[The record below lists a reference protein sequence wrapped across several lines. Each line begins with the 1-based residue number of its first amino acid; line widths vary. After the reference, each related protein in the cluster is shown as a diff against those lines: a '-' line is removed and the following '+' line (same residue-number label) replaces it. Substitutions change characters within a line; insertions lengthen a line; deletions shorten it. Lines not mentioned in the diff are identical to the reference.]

1 MKTPCFILILSLIF
15 WTAPISWAAVNDN
28 ESRIYK
34 MTATEVEE
42 VVTDWLKN
50 HGFEV
55 VNNSRSDE
63 LVDLLAEK
71 DQQRLHILAQR
82 HSPLAARIQ
91 IETISGAAQS
101 SAAALRHYIDGY
113 INFPNTLP
121 EPYSDGIPA
130 LVRSHHKAV
139 VCLYAADPDKE
150 IQITGVIVDKAGLIL
165 CTSHDLEIDES
176 VSTLLSDGREIEG
189 RVIKIDRQRD
199 LALIQAEVLF
209 DAQVPLQSGRFMLQ
223 NGDRL
228 YAITCPSGRVVNI
241 EPGFL
246 DGPPRRVAGMPLWQ
260 VQMHIT
266 HGSSGSPVFD
276 SQGRLAAIVKG
287 RFRGTD
293 SVGFLIP
300 FEIILQFLEKY

>member
-1 MKTPCFILILSLIF
+1 MKTRCFVFILTLIL
-15 WTAPISWAAVNDN
+15 WAVPVSWAAVNNAD
-28 ESRIYK
+28 SQIYK

-42 VVTDWLKN
+42 VVTDWLKSQ
-50 HGFEV
+50 GFQV
-55 VNNSRSDE
+55 YNQSRSDG

-71 DQQRLHILAQR
+71 DQQRLHILARR

-91 IETISGAAQS
+91 IETTAGSAQS
-101 SAAALRHYIDGY
+101 SAAALRSYLDGY
-113 INFPNTLP
+113 INLPNSVP
-121 EPYSDGIPA
+121 EQEVNGIPA
-130 LVRSHHKAV
+130 MVRSHHKAV
-139 VCLYAADPDKE
+139 VCLYSAAPDKE
-150 IQITGVIVDKAGLIL
+150 IQITGFVVDKAGLIL
-165 CTSHDLEIDES
+165 CTGHDLEINES
-176 VSTLLSDGREIEG
+176 ISALLSDGREIDG

-199 LALIQAEVLF
+199 LALIQVEIMLDAEV
-209 DAQVPLQSGRFMLQ
+209 PLRNGRFMLQ

-228 YAITCPSGRVVNI
+228 YAITCPSGSVVNI

-260 VQMHIT
+260 VQMHIN

-276 SQGRLAAIVKG
+276 SEGRMAAIVKG

>member
-1 MKTPCFILILSLIF
+1 MKARCFILIFSLII
-15 WTAPISWAAVNDN
+15 WTASINWAAVHDI

-55 VNNSRSDE
+55 VNQSRSDQ
-63 LVDLLAEK
+63 LVDLLAQK
-71 DQQRLHILAQR
+71 DQKQLHILAQR
-82 HSPLAARIQ
+82 HSPLAARVQ

-101 SAAALRHYIDGY
+101 SAAALQHYLDGY
-113 INFPNTLP
+113 INLPNILLDA
-121 EPYSDGIPA
+121 EPSSIPA
-130 LVRSHHKAV
+130 LVRSHHKVV
-139 VCLYAADPDKE
+139 VCLFVAGPNEE

-165 CTSHDLEIDES
+165 CTGHDLGIDES
-176 VSTLLSDGREIEG
+176 VSILLNDGREIEG

-199 LALIQAEVLF
+199 LALIHAETPF
-209 DAQVPLQSGRFMLQ
+209 DAQVPLRSGRFMLQ

-228 YAITCPSGRVVNI
+228 YAITCPSGSIVNI

-260 VQMHIT
+260 VQMHIA

-276 SQGRLAAIVKG
+276 SQGRMAAIVKG

>member
-15 WTAPISWAAVNDN
+15 WTAPISLAAVNDN

-34 MTATEVEE
+34 MTVTEFEE
-42 VVTDWLKN
+42 VVTDWLKD
-50 HGFEV
+50 HRFEV

-101 SAAALRHYIDGY
+101 SATALQHYLDGY
-113 INFPNTLP
+113 INLPNTQP
-121 EPYSDGIPA
+121 ESLTNGIPA

-139 VCLYAADPDKE
+139 VCLYAVGPDSE
-150 IQITGVIVDKAGLIL
+150 IQITGFIVDKAGLIL
-165 CTSHDLEIDES
+165 CTGHDLEIGES

-199 LALIQAEVLF
+199 LALIHAEILF
-209 DAQVPLQSGRFMLQ
+209 DAQIPLQSGRFMLQ
-223 NGDRL
+223 DGDRL
-228 YAITCPSGRVVNI
+228 YAITCPSGRIANI

-276 SQGRLAAIVKG
+276 SQGRMAAIVQG